1 MQNQGVI
8 LLFIY
13 FENKDMMKVI
23 FYFWPRGGGGGCG
36 VVVGGGGVGDVLR
49 LLGFSYLVPIFLLT
63 GQECSA
69 FLFSGCPT

>member
-23 FYFWPRGGGGGCG
+23 FFFFFFGQ
-36 VVVGGGGVGDVLR
+36 GGVGDVLR

-63 GQECSA
+63 GQECSS

>member
-13 FENKDMMKVI
+13 FENKDMMKVN
-23 FYFWPRGGGGGCG
+23 FFFGPAGGG

-63 GQECSA
+63 GQECSS